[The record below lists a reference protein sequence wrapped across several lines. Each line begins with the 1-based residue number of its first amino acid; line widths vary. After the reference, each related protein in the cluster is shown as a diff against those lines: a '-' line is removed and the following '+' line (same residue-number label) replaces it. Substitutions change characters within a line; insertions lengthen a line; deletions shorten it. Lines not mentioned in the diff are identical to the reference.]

1 MPSEK
6 TPRRLGRGLDAL
18 FNAIPSPTEGPPTAL
33 KEISVD
39 RIRSNPFQPRKDFNP
54 EELRELRESLKT
66 SGLLQPI
73 IVRHLPDGGDDYE
86 LIAGERRLRAAT
98 ELGWTTISAIVRDLD
113 DQELLGHALIENLQ
127 RSDLNPIE
135 EAEGYDRLIAEFGYT
150 QQTVATMVGRHR
162 STIANMLRVLQL
174 PPPIRQML
182 REGQLAIGHARPL
195 LGLND
200 EARMINLAREI
211 FDKGLSARDIER
223 RVREVAPMTEGRKR
237 GRPLKKDSRPIQLR
251 ILEDELRRHFQTD
264 VSISWT
270 SKEHGIIKISFYS
283 AEDLERITDLLGLT
297 PNPQ

>member
-1 MPSEK
+1 MSPEK

-18 FNAIPSPTEGPPTAL
+18 FNATPSPTESSTTAL
-33 KEISVD
+33 KQISID

-113 DQELLGHALIENLQ
+113 DQELLGHALVENLQ

-135 EAEGYDRLIAEFGYT
+135 EAEGYDRLIAEFGCT
-150 QQTVATMVGRHR
+150 QQTVATMVGRDR

-174 PPPIRQML
+174 PSPIRQML

-200 EARMINLAREI
+200 EATMIKLAREI
-211 FDKGLSARDIER
+211 FNKGLSARDIER
-223 RVREVAPMTEGRKR
+223 RVREVAPMTDSRKR
-237 GRPLKKDSRPIQLR
+237 GRRSKKDSRPTELRSLEDQLR
-251 ILEDELRRHFQTD
+251 HHLQTD
-264 VSISWT
+264 VSISVT
-270 SKEHGIIKISFYS
+270 PKEQGTIKISFYS

-297 PNPQ
+297 RSPQ